1 MPVGRI
7 PENILEDILSRV
19 DIVELISGYIP
30 LKRAGRNFRAL
41 CPFHHEKTPS
51 FMVSSDRQIYHCF
64 GCQAGGNAFN
74 FLIQYERLEFPE
86 AVQTLAKKAGVV
98 LPESQK
104 QDDKTTSLIT
114 QLYKINEL
122 TASFYESNL
131 NSTAGLEAKNYL
143 LKRGINEM
151 TMKLFKLGVASGSW
165 DTLTNHLRNKSI
177 NLSLLEKAGLV
188 LTKEG
193 GGYYDRFRDR
203 IIFPIFDIK
212 SRVLA
217 FGARVVP
224 GAGKDADENASP
236 KYINSPETPIYIKGR
251 NLYGLNLA
259 KDAIRENDSVV
270 IVEGYLDFIIP
281 YQAGLKNIVASLG
294 TALTTEQARLIK
306 RYTHNVV
313 MVYDADAAGQMAVL
327 RTLDIFIE
335 EGMNVKVVSLPEGFD
350 PDSFTRKNGI
360 GNFKEKINQ
369 AASLFDYKL
378 RVLRARYSIKDIEA
392 KALIAFEMLLTIN
405 RFKNAILKAEYIK
418 RLAQELDIRED
429 ALLQELNK
437 IKETKTYSGLDTQAP
452 AKKVLNINPTE
463 KLLIKLMLEE
473 EELINQIR
481 ERLEP
486 ADFQDERTARIVS
499 LMFDLI
505 EQGKNIEPN
514 KLINYLDDES
524 SSQIICESTL
534 LPQIPSQNKENVVND
549 CIMRLKN
556 DRVRT
561 KKLHLHE
568 QIKTA
573 EGLGDEENLHRLMQ
587 EFHCLIK
594 ERQDKTNEEKRIY

>member
-224 GAGKDADENASP
+224 GAGKDAGENASP

-281 YQAGLKNIVASLG
+281 YQAGLENIVASLG

-306 RYTHNVV
+306 RYTHNAVI
-313 MVYDADAAGQMAVL
+313 VYDADAAGQMAAL

-335 EGMNVKVVSLPEGFD
+335 EGMSVKVVSLPEGFD

-369 AASLFDYKL
+369 AANLFDYKL
-378 RVLRARYSIKDIEA
+378 RILKSRYSVKDIEA

-437 IKETKTYSGLDTQAP
+437 IKEVKAYSGLDTQGP

-473 EELINQIR
+473 EALINQIR

-524 SSQIICESTL
+524 ISQIICESTL
-534 LPQIPSQNKENVVND
+534 LPQIPSQNRENVVND

-556 DRVRT
+556 ERVRT

-587 EFHCLIK
+587 EFHCLINSQTP
-594 ERQDKTNEEKRIY
+594 RQS

>member
-1 MPVGRI
+1 MAGRI
-7 PENILEDILSRV
+7 PDNILEDILSRV

-51 FMVSSDRQIYHCF
+51 FMVSPDRQIYHCF

-86 AVQTLAKKAGVV
+86 AVEALAKKVGVS
-98 LPESQK
+98 LPQGQK
-104 QDDKTTSLIT
+104 QDDKTASLIT

-122 TASFYESNL
+122 AALFYESNL
-131 NSTAGLEAKNYL
+131 NSSSGLEAKKYL
-143 LKRGINEM
+143 LKRGINESAV
-151 TMKLFKLGVASGSW
+151 KLFKLGYASRNW
-165 DTLTNHLRNKSI
+165 DALINHLRNKTI
-177 NLSLLEKAGLV
+177 NLSLLEKAGLI
-188 LTKEG
+188 LAKDG

-224 GAGKDADENASP
+224 DADKAAGEDASP
-236 KYINSPETPIYIKGR
+236 KYLNSPETPIYIKGR

-259 KDAIRENDSVV
+259 KDAIRENDCVV
-270 IVEGYLDFIIP
+270 IVEGYLDFIMP
-281 YQAGLKNIVASLG
+281 YQEGQKNIVASLG
-294 TALTTEQARLIK
+294 TALTIEQARLIK

-313 MVYDADAAGQMAVL
+313 MVYDADDAGQMATL

-335 EGMNVKVVSLPEGFD
+335 EGMTVKVVSLPEGFD
-350 PDSFTRKNGI
+350 PDLFVRKNGI

-369 AASLFDYKL
+369 AENLFDYKL
-378 RVLRARYSIKDIEA
+378 RILKSRYSTKDIEA
-392 KALIAFEMLLTIN
+392 KALISSEMLLTIN
-405 RFKNAILKAEYIK
+405 RFKNAILKAEYVK
-418 RLAQELDIRED
+418 RLAQELDIKED

-437 IKETKTYSGLDTQAP
+437 IKETKTYPDLGTQGSIKKP
-452 AKKVLNINPTE
+452 ANINPTE

-473 EELINQIR
+473 EELISHIR
-481 ERLEP
+481 DRLEP
-486 ADFQDERTARIVS
+486 ADFQDERASRIVS
-499 LMFDLI
+499 LLFDLI

-514 KLINYLDDES
+514 KLINYLNDES
-524 SSQIICESTL
+524 TSQIICESTL
-534 LPQIPSQNKENVVND
+534 LPEIPSQNKENVVND
-549 CIMRLKN
+549 CIQRLKN
-556 DRVRT
+556 ERLRI
-561 KKLHLHE
+561 KKEHLHE

-573 EGLGDEENLHRLMQ
+573 EGLGEEEKLNRLMQ

-594 ERQDKTNEEKRIY
+594 ERQDKINEEERIY

>member
-1 MPVGRI
+1 MSGRI

-19 DIVELISGYIP
+19 DIVEIISSYIP

-51 FMVSSDRQIYHCF
+51 FMVSPDRQIYHCF
-64 GCQAGGNAFN
+64 GCSKSGNAFG
-74 FLIQYERLEFPE
+74 FLMEYERMEFPE
-86 AVQTLAKKAGVV
+86 AVETLAKKVGVS
-98 LPESQK
+98 LPQGQK
-104 QDDKTTSLIT
+104 QDYKTTSLIT

-122 TASFYESNL
+122 TALFYESNL
-131 NSTAGLEAKNYL
+131 NSPSGLEAKKYL
-143 LKRGINEM
+143 LKRGINES
-151 TMKLFKLGVASGSW
+151 TIKLFKLGHASRNW
-165 DTLTNHLRNKSI
+165 DALINHLRNKTI

-188 LTKEG
+188 LSKEG

-217 FGARVVP
+217 FGARVLPDTSSKVT
-224 GAGKDADENASP
+224 GEDTSP
-236 KYINSPETPIYIKGR
+236 KYINSPETPLYIKGR

-259 KDAIRENDSVV
+259 RDAIRENDCVV
-270 IVEGYLDFIIP
+270 IVEGYLDFIMP
-281 YQAGLKNIVASLG
+281 YQEGQKNIVASLG

-313 MVYDADAAGQMAVL
+313 MVYDADDAGQMATL

-335 EGMNVKVVSLPEGFD
+335 EGMTVKVVSLPEGFD
-350 PDSFTRKNGI
+350 PDLFVRKNGI

-369 AASLFDYKL
+369 AENLFDYKL
-378 RVLRARYSIKDIEA
+378 RILRARYSTKDIEA
-392 KALIAFEMLLTIN
+392 KALISFEMLLTIN

-418 RLAQELDIRED
+418 RLAQELDVRED

-437 IKETKTYSGLDTQAP
+437 IKEAKAYPDLGTQGSIKKP
-452 AKKVLNINPTE
+452 ANINPTE

-473 EELINQIR
+473 EGLISHIR
-481 ERLEP
+481 ERLTPE
-486 ADFQDERTARIVS
+486 DFRDERTSRIVS
-499 LMFDLI
+499 LLFDLI

-514 KLINYLDDES
+514 KLINYLNDDS
-524 SSQIICESTL
+524 ISQIICESTL
-534 LPQIPSQNKENVVND
+534 LPQISSENKENVIND
-549 CIMRLKN
+549 CIQRLKN
-556 DRVRT
+556 ERLRI
-561 KKLHLHE
+561 KKEHLHE

-573 EGLGDEENLHRLMQ
+573 QASGEEEKLNRLMQ

-594 ERQDKTNEEKRIY
+594 ERQDKINEEERIY